1 MKKAPGNLL
10 KRDSMSE
17 GSMVPDAGSPAP
29 GSTQGSSHPR
39 RFSRRK
45 PILVAAIVVVVFA
58 VLVVMAVRPRQQRNL
73 EAMEAVEATRGA
85 PTVLVA
91 KAELV
96 PARGALVLPGNIQAI
111 VESPIF
117 ARSEGYLQKR
127 LVDIGDRVEAGQL
140 LAVVEAPEV
149 DKQVQ
154 QGQAT
159 LSRAEATLA
168 QTRAAQEQSYTQL
181 KLAEVTAQ
189 RWNTLFAKGVVSR
202 QEADEKQAAYEARRA
217 DNEAARANVTAA
229 VNAVAASQ
237 ADLQRLADLKG
248 FQQIRAPF
256 AGIITARNTDVGA
269 LIRSGASEGR
279 ELFRLARIDT
289 VRIMINVPQTN
300 IPAIRVGEAAT
311 VSVQERPGQAFP
323 GKLVRTA
330 SALDPATRTLLA
342 EVHVQNPDYVLLPG
356 MYAQVRLADAQ
367 SAPAVLAPGDT
378 LVIRSDGPQ
387 VAVVRENGS
396 IHYQK
401 VVLGRD
407 FGAQSEIISGLAGGE
422 LLVINPGDDIQ
433 EGATVRAKVARDSAP
448 SHRQAR

>member
-1 MKKAPGNLL
+1 
-10 KRDSMSE
+10 MSE
-17 GSMVPDAGSPAP
+17 GSVVSAPGPSTPGSGQGSP
-29 GSTQGSSHPR
+29 HPR

-45 PILVAAIVVVVFA
+45 PILVAAIVVVVFTA
-58 VLVVMAVRPRQQRNL
+58 LIVMAVRPRQRRNL

-91 KAELV
+91 KAELA

-111 VESPIF
+111 VEAPIF

-127 LVDIGDRVEAGQL
+127 LVDIGDRVDAGQL

-154 QGQAT
+154 QAEAT
-159 LSRAEATLA
+159 VSRSEATLA

-189 RWNTLFAKGVVSR
+189 RWNTLYAKGVVSR

-217 DNEAARANVTAA
+217 DNEAARANVAAA
-229 VNAVAASQ
+229 VNAVAGSH

-256 AGIITARNTDVGA
+256 TGIITARNTDIGA
-269 LIRSGASEGR
+269 LIRSGASDGR

-289 VRIMINVPQTN
+289 VRIMINVPQAN
-300 IPAIRVGEAAT
+300 IPAISVGQAAT
-311 VSVQERPGQAFP
+311 VSVQERPGREFS
-323 GKLVRTA
+323 GRLVRTA
-330 SALDPATRTLLA
+330 NALDPATRTLLA
-342 EVHVQNPDYVLLPG
+342 EIHVQNPSYVLLPG

-367 SAPAVLAPGDT
+367 SAPAILVPGDT
-378 LVIRSDGPQ
+378 LVVRSDGPQ
-387 VAVVRENGS
+387 VAVVREDGG

-407 FGAQSEIISGLAGGE
+407 FGAQSEIISGLKGGE
-422 LLVINPGDDIQ
+422 SLVINPGDDIQ
-433 EGATVRAKVARDSAP
+433 EGAMVKAKVARNTSP
-448 SHRQAR
+448 SHRQAK